1 MKNLLKRFSRD
12 PFVQMALH
20 RANADRVAL
29 VYLEDLAVKGTIN
42 RDAVMKVARTINRH
56 PDDLIEMIPDRRN
69 PKSHA
74 LAMEGLRK
82 AGLVGQ
88 GSLIRSD
95 DLHEDDRD

>member
-1 MKNLLKRFSRD
+1 MLNLLKRFSAD
-12 PFVQMALH
+12 PFKQMALH
-20 RANADRVAL
+20 RANADRVAI
-29 VYLEDLAVKGTIN
+29 VYLEEMAVKGTIS

-69 PKSHA
+69 PKRHA
-74 LAMEGLRK
+74 TAVEGLRR

-95 DLHEDDRD
+95 ELRDEDE